1 MGIPFVKRCGCFL
14 WLLSLPV
21 LREWFELAVQGNGL
35 LSAAAAAVV
44 AALEELHSAGK
55 LMCTIPFLAGEGES
69 AFIERLH

>member
-1 MGIPFVKRCGCFL
+1 M
-14 WLLSLPV
+14 
-21 LREWFELAVQGNGL
+21 LREWFGLAVQGNGL